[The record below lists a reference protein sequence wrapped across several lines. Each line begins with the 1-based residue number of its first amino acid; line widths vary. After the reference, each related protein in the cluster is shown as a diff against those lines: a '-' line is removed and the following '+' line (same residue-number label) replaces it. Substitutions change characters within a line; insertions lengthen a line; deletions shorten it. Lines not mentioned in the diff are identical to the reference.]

1 MIATLL
7 FCVYRGPEK
16 DFSPQFFFKKMR
28 RQILYKAYIKVFFQ
42 LRVMLF

>member
-16 DFSPQFFFKKMR
+16 DFSPQIFFKKMR
-28 RQILYKAYIKVFFQ
+28 RQILYKVYIKVFFQ